1 MTTVN
6 IYLTFNGNCEEAFN
20 FYKSIFGGDFGYV
33 GRFKDMPP
41 HEGSKPIPKALGD
54 KIMHIS
60 LPISKE
66 TSLMASDVGG
76 EWSDNYNPGN
86 NFTISVNTDNTDEAT
101 RIFNALADG
110 GKITMPLDKTFW
122 ESYFGMLTDKFG
134 INWMINC
141 ELKEHKDFEA
151 KHRKDGKNE

>member
-6 IYLTFNGNCEEAFN
+6 VYLTFSGNCEEAFN
-20 FYKSIFGGDFGYV
+20 FYKNIFGGEFPYV

-41 HEGSKPIPKALGD
+41 HKGSKPVPAAYGE

-66 TSLMASDVGG
+66 TSLMGCDVGG
-76 EWSDNYNPGN
+76 EWSNNYKEGN
-86 NFTISVNTDNTDEAT
+86 NFTISVNTDNTDDAT
-101 RIFNALADG
+101 RIFNSLAEG
-110 GKITMPLDKTFW
+110 GKITMPLAKTFW

-134 INWMINC
+134 INWMVNC
-141 ELKEHKDFEA
+141 ELKEHKIFEE
-151 KHRKDGKNE
+151 KNRKD

>member
-6 IYLTFNGNCEEAFN
+6 IYLTLNGNCEEAFN
-20 FYKSIFGGDFGYV
+20 FYKSIFGGEFPYV

-41 HEGSKPIPKALGD
+41 HEGSQLVSEAYGE

-66 TSLMASDVGG
+66 TILMGSDVGG
-76 EWSDNYNPGN
+76 EWSNNYKMGN
-86 NFTISVNTDNTDEAT
+86 NFTISANTDNTDEAD

-110 GKITMPLDKTFW
+110 GKITMAMNETFW

-134 INWMINC
+134 INWMVNC
-141 ELKEHKDFEA
+141 ELKGHKDFED
-151 KHRKDGKNE
+151 KNRKDDKKE